1 MEFSAIE
8 KLFISKISNAMNIID
23 SYNLSYTEYGL
34 FGSVARGDY
43 NASSDLDIV
52 MIFKNLPERA
62 IISKLRLELE
72 EIDCDLAI
80 LLVDNFNK
88 PKNAFHKDV
97 RKDYRR
103 IKRYGE

>member
-8 KLFISKISNAMNIID
+8 KMFISKISSAMDIID
-23 SYNLSYTEYGL
+23 NYKLHYIEYGL

-52 MIFKNLPERA
+52 MIFKKLPKRA
-62 IISKLRLELE
+62 VISKLRLELE

-80 LLVDNFNK
+80 LLVDNFNE

-97 RKDYRR
+97 KKDYRR
-103 IKRYGE
+103 IKCYGE